1 MAYLLQQLANAVPL
15 AALYA
20 ALAFGYAIAF
30 GVTRR
35 PDITYGA
42 LFAFAGQMLLLFT
55 DVGYNRLILI
65 LPAALA
71 FGAALAL
78 VYTLA
83 AGLFIGRSVIRPLA
97 GTSPNTVIVA
107 AFGLLIVLME
117 TASLALDSRP
127 LWLPPFLNSPVVLW
141 SDGNF
146 VVTLTAIQLLNTGLM
161 AAVVF
166 AGAAVLRY
174 TALGRIWRA
183 VTQEPLAA
191 ELCGISTGLVFLVAY
206 GSATL
211 IATLCGLLSTAYYG
225 TMDFGAGMMFGL
237 KVLMIAAVGGYGN
250 PLKSAG
256 GAAALACVET
266 LWSAYGPLLWRDLV
280 VFALLVMLLVA
291 SRRERVI
298 P

>member
-42 LFAFAGQMLLLFT
+42 LFAFAGQMLLLFS
-55 DVGYNRLILI
+55 DIGYNRLILV

-71 FGAALAL
+71 FGAVLAF
-78 VYTLA
+78 VYTLG
-83 AGLFIGRSVIRPLA
+83 AGLLIGRSVIQPLA
-97 GTSPNTVIVA
+97 KTSPNTVIVA
-107 AFGLLIVLME
+107 AFGVLIVLME
-117 TASLALDSRP
+117 TASLAMGARP
-127 LWLPPFLNSPVVLW
+127 RWLPPFLNAPVVLW
-141 SDGNF
+141 NDISF
-146 VVTLTAIQLLNTGLM
+146 PVTLTEIQLLDTALM
-161 AAVVF
+161 SAIVLS
-166 AGAAVLRY
+166 GAAVLRY
-174 TALGRIWRA
+174 TAWGRIWRA
-183 VTQEPLAA
+183 VSESRWPPN
-191 ELCGISTGLVFLVAY
+191 CGLSTSRVFLTAY

-211 IATLCGLLSTAYYG
+211 IATVCGLLSTSYYG

-237 KVLMIAAVGGYGN
+237 KVLLIASVGGYGN

-256 GAAALACVET
+256 GAAALAFAET
-266 LWSAYGPLLWRDLV
+266 LWSAYGPLLWRDLM
-280 VFALLVMLLVA
+280 VFTLLVVLLVI